1 MSAIKIIAIDIDAT
15 LLNSNHQLTDNV
27 KNAIKSASKKGIKV
41 VLTSGRPI
49 SGIRPFLKQLDL
61 DDRNDQYVIS
71 FGGGV
76 VETTSGKI
84 ISARS
89 LSYEDYLDLQN
100 IATKLGLH
108 FHVESSERLFTSD
121 RDLGKYTIVEG
132 YLVNIPVCFRLPDEL
147 RDETLIKAMY
157 IDDPEKIEEAVKHEE
172 LFNQLSGRITFTRST
187 PMYYEAN
194 PKGTDK
200 GSALQIL
207 IDKLGLTQENVM
219 AIGDQGND
227 LSMVKFAGT
236 GIAMGNAIDELKEC
250 AQHVTSDCDHDGV
263 AEAIEKWAL

>member
-15 LLNSNHQLTDNV
+15 LLNSNHQLTNTV
-27 KNAIKSASKKGIKV
+27 KNAIKSASEKGIKV

-76 VETTSGKI
+76 VETTSGRI

-121 RDLGKYTIVEG
+121 RDLGKLNMRNSSINSVTG
-132 YLVNIPVCFRLPDEL
+132 LPL
-147 RDETLIKAMY
+147 REALPCIMKQIRKA
-157 IDDPEKIEEAVKHEE
+157 
-172 LFNQLSGRITFTRST
+172 RTR
-187 PMYYEAN
+187 A
-194 PKGTDK
+194 
-200 GSALQIL
+200 ALCR
-207 IDKLGLTQENVM
+207 
-219 AIGDQGND
+219 
-227 LSMVKFAGT
+227 F
-236 GIAMGNAIDELKEC
+236 
-250 AQHVTSDCDHDGV
+250 
-263 AEAIEKWAL
+263 

>member
-76 VETTSGKI
+76 VETTSGRI

-100 IATKLGLH
+100 IATKLGLQIGRA
-108 FHVESSERLFTSD
+108 HV
-121 RDLGKYTIVEG
+121 
-132 YLVNIPVCFRLPDEL
+132 
-147 RDETLIKAMY
+147 
-157 IDDPEKIEEAVKHEE
+157 
-172 LFNQLSGRITFTRST
+172 
-187 PMYYEAN
+187 
-194 PKGTDK
+194 
-200 GSALQIL
+200 
-207 IDKLGLTQENVM
+207 
-219 AIGDQGND
+219 
-227 LSMVKFAGT
+227 
-236 GIAMGNAIDELKEC
+236 
-250 AQHVTSDCDHDGV
+250 
-263 AEAIEKWAL
+263 

>member
-15 LLNSNHQLTDNV
+15 LLNSNHQLTNTV
-27 KNAIKSASKKGIKV
+27 KNAIKSASEKGIKV

-76 VETTSGKI
+76 VETTSGRI

-121 RDLGKYTIVEG
+121 RDLGKYSS
-132 YLVNIPVCFRLPDEL
+132 
-147 RDETLIKAMY
+147 
-157 IDDPEKIEEAVKHEE
+157 
-172 LFNQLSGRITFTRST
+172 LFPFAGRIT
-187 PMYYEAN
+187 
-194 PKGTDK
+194 
-200 GSALQIL
+200 Q
-207 IDKLGLTQENVM
+207 
-219 AIGDQGND
+219 
-227 LSMVKFAGT
+227 
-236 GIAMGNAIDELKEC
+236 
-250 AQHVTSDCDHDGV
+250 
-263 AEAIEKWAL
+263 